1 MEANALKKVRF
12 DYFDVFTKYAECAV
26 AAAEK
31 LWETL
36 RSFENVSL
44 EKRIK
49 QIHEIE
55 NRADELSHRVSEQLA
70 REFLPPIDGEDI
82 MALCN
87 RYDDVVDAIDD
98 ILRNISM
105 YNIARISP
113 DALRCCEHLIKCCSS
128 LSIAT
133 DEFRNFKKSKRL
145 KDYIIEV
152 RTLETEGDN
161 LHFHCVKKLFD
172 RHENLH
178 EAIMWKDIFDTFE
191 KCFDACDEMTQFME
205 RVVLKNS

>member
-1 MEANALKKVRF
+1 LKKVKF
-12 DYFDVFTKYAECAV
+12 DYFDVFAKYAKCAV
-26 AAAEK
+26 DAAEK
-31 LWETL
+31 LCETL
-36 RSFENVSL
+36 KSFDTVSL

-55 NRADELSHRVSEQLA
+55 KRADELSHRVSEQLV

-98 ILRNISM
+98 ILRSVSM

-113 DALRCCEHLIKCCSS
+113 EALKCCEHLEKCCSA
-128 LSIAT
+128 LSVAT
-133 DEFRNFKKSKRL
+133 DEFRSFKRSKKL

-172 RHENLH
+172 RHENLY
-178 EAIMWKDIFDTFE
+178 EAFMWKDIFDTFE
-191 KCFDACDEMTQFME
+191 NCYDACDEVTQYME